1 MSRDPMTFQAIQ
13 AVSSTSDSPAA
24 DYVSMLDEAE
34 AARFTDLTEG
44 EGTDYYGDQVERE
57 ALREL
62 FG

>member
-1 MSRDPMTFQAIQ
+1 MTFQAIQ
-13 AVSSTSDSPAA
+13 AVSSTSEAA
-24 DYVSMLDEAE
+24 PVEYVSMLDEAE